1 MAVAGSPTIVRGR
14 KRYAYYNEGSQ
25 MRRSFLL
32 LIAAGVLSGSLLG
45 AAHAGGPKSGQPVD
59 EGELPTITVN
69 NVRLQERAGTPGDP
83 GNVRLDGEVLNHS
96 SAALTE
102 VVLRVSLTAPDSEE
116 IQVDRRIHVA
126 YDPAIPVEA
135 SELLAKSLTLPEA
148 VKETLSQRKLSVSVV
163 GATKPQ

>member
-1 MAVAGSPTIVRGR
+1 VRGR
-14 KRYAYYNEGSQ
+14 KRYAYYDEGSQ
-25 MRRSFLL
+25 MRRSFVL
-32 LIAAGVLSGSLLG
+32 LIAAGVLSGSLLLG
-45 AAHAGGPKSGQPVD
+45 AARAGAPKSGQPVD
-59 EGELPTITVN
+59 EGELPTITVS
-69 NVRLQERAGTPGDP
+69 NVRLQERAGTPGDA

-96 SAALTE
+96 SAILTE

-116 IQVDRRIHVA
+116 IQVDRRVHVA

-135 SELLAKSLTLPEA
+135 SELLAKSFTLPEA